1 MTIKYKAVQTSEP
14 GIKGGG
20 NYKYYPRIYA
30 RTKLNL
36 REISKIISSRSTL
49 HPADILGTLTALVE
63 VIPELLL
70 QNNSIELGDLG
81 TFSLHIKG
89 ESADSSEKLNKKSIK
104 DVKIAFR
111 PGKYVKQKLGGASFT
126 KQ

>member
-1 MTIKYKAVQTSEP
+1 MTIKYKAVQSSEP
-14 GIKGGG
+14 GVKGGG
-20 NYKYYPRIYA
+20 NYKFYPRIYA
-30 RTKLNL
+30 RSKLNL

-49 HPADILGTLTALVE
+49 HPADILATLTALVE

-70 QNNSIELGDLG
+70 LNNTIELGDLG
-81 TFSLHIKG
+81 IFSLHIKG
-89 ESADSSEKLNKKSIK
+89 LAADSPYKLNSKSIK
-104 DVKIAFR
+104 EVKIAFR